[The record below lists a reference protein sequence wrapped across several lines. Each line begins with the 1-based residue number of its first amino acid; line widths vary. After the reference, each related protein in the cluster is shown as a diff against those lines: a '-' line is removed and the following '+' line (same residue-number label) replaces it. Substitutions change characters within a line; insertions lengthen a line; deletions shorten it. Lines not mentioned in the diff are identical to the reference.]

1 MASIDAFKVR
11 AVIEAG
17 YDKNSLRRANNEIS
31 QSFAGMRN
39 KMAKVQA
46 VAASAQTSFMMVG
59 ASIAAS
65 FGAGVAAAASFE
77 EQFVRVK
84 KTLDVSGNA
93 RQVERAFEGISK
105 RLRDLTKLSPVTT
118 DVITEIA
125 AVGGQLGVASK
136 DIVSFTNTIQK
147 LTICLL
153 YTSPSPRDRG

>member
-17 YDKNSLRRANNEIS
+17 YDKNSLRRANSEIS

-65 FGAGVAAAASFE
+65 FGA
-77 EQFVRVK
+77 
-84 KTLDVSGNA
+84 T
-93 RQVERAFEGISK
+93 
-105 RLRDLTKLSPVTT
+105 DLLP
-118 DVITEIA
+118 A
-125 AVGGQLGVASK
+125 L
-136 DIVSFTNTIQK
+136 F
-147 LTICLL
+147 C
-153 YTSPSPRDRG
+153 TS